1 MAPGRHRDDVAR
13 HLPTPQ
19 EMSMRPASQVRRFR
33 DLTAFVLVQHEDSQ
47 YEILNRDPLTRLWQL
62 VLSDY
67 RQALEINN
75 RVVEETVMRNDSNK
89 LSPAMQGYYWERVKE
104 LSHLRAKHPHF
115 RSRYD

>member
-1 MAPGRHRDDVAR
+1 MADYTLLRMRLR
-13 HLPTPQ
+13 Q
-19 EMSMRPASQVRRFR
+19 ENK
-33 DLTAFVLVQHEDSQ
+33 LVNVSSK
-47 YEILNRDPLTRLWQL
+47 INKQL
-62 VLSDY
+62 ALSDY

-75 RVVEETVMRNDSNK
+75 RVAEGTAMRNDSNK